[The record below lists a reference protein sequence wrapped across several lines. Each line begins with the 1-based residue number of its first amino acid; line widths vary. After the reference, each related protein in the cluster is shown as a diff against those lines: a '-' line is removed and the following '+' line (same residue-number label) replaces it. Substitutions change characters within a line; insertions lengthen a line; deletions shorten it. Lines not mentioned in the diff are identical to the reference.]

1 MWLGIDVGGTFT
13 DAVLIDQGQLKAYTK
28 VPTRPDHLLEGIL
41 EAVDQLQ
48 LREQTLERVALS
60 TTVVTNAIVQG
71 KIAEAALVLLAGP
84 GMDLTDKLPVK
95 PFLAQ
100 GYVDHRGKEVQ
111 KPSKEE
117 FLEWLNQ
124 QKDQQIF
131 AIAGKFSV
139 RNSTGE
145 KQIAKWLEE
154 HQQPKWVTL
163 SSEVSGSLNFVRRA
177 CTAYYN
183 GAVWPIFKSF
193 AENVRQALKE
203 RGITAHVHI
212 LKADGGTLPLELA
225 ERYPVEAIFTGP
237 AATVLGVMALQT
249 ELSEAISLDIGG
261 TTTDIALWQEGLPLF
276 ASKGAQIEGFGT
288 SVRAFRLHSV
298 GIGGDSWVRREGAE
312 IRVGPVRKGPAM
324 ATEGTEPA
332 LADALIVLGLFDFGD
347 QKKAEEAMAKVAL
360 PHQSISETAEEVLEE
375 AVRIIVEGIQ
385 YAQNLQASEPVY
397 RVEDLV
403 NPTIFTPQ
411 KVIGVGGTA
420 PGLVPAVAK
429 KLDLPCEIPEAGE
442 VANAVGAALSRPTL
456 SLTLRADT
464 QQGRYSIPELL
475 EEKPLPSRRFS
486 LNDAVELAKQ
496 KLSDWAESSG
506 MDIPEYDVVQQEEF
520 NLVRGFHTVGKV
532 ISVKLQIKPGVICHL
547 NQKED
552 L

>member
-13 DAVLIDQGQLKAYTK
+13 DAVLIDLGQLKAYTK
-28 VPTRPDHLLEGIL
+28 VPTRPEHLLKGIL
-41 EAVDQLQ
+41 EAVDKLDLKGQV
-48 LREQTLERVALS
+48 LERVALS

-71 KIAEAALVLLAGP
+71 KIAEAALILLAGP
-84 GMDLTDKLPVK
+84 GMDLTDKLPVP
-95 PFLAQ
+95 PFMAQ

-111 KPSKEE
+111 KPNKEE
-117 FLEWLNQ
+117 FIEWLNQ
-124 QKDQQIF
+124 QKDQPIF
-131 AIAGKFSV
+131 AVAGKFSV
-139 RNSTGE
+139 RNSAGE
-145 KQIAKWLEE
+145 KQVAQWLEE
-154 HQQPKWVTL
+154 FQQPEWVTL

-203 RGITAHVHI
+203 RGITAPVHI

-237 AATVLGVMALQT
+237 AATVLGVMALQA

-276 ASKGAQIEGFGT
+276 ASKGASIEGYGT

-298 GIGGDSWVRREGAE
+298 GIGGDSWVRREDSS
-312 IRVGPVRKGPAM
+312 IKVGPLRQGPAM
-324 ATEGTEPA
+324 ATGGSEPA
-332 LADALIVLGLFDFGD
+332 LADAMIVLGLFDFGD
-347 QKKAEEAMAKVAL
+347 KNKAEEAMVKVAL
-360 PHQSISETAEEVLEE
+360 PHQSIIETAEEVLAE

-403 NPTIFTPQ
+403 NPTVFIPQ

-429 KLDLPCEIPEAGE
+429 KLNLPCNIPEAGE

-464 QQGRYSIPELL
+464 EQGRYSIPELL
-475 EEKPLPSRRFS
+475 EEQPLPSRRFS
-486 LNDAVELAKQ
+486 LRDAIELAKQ
-496 KLSDWAESSG
+496 RLADWAASSG
-506 MDIPEYDVVQQEEF
+506 ITIPEYDVVQQEEF

-532 ISVKLQIKPGVICHL
+532 LSVKLQIKPGVICQL
-547 NQKED
+547 KQKEG